1 MSGKQVVTIA
11 ALVIMFAAGVFVGLG
26 LGRRQGETLGA
37 AAAEKKLQP
46 LIDLAFPKPPAV
58 IKSFGG
64 TIKDIFGAKITLEI
78 RDPDDYLPHL
88 DGTQPKKELRS
99 VLVASNTKITLVDY
113 TKKDAQGNSP
123 LQMALKLSDLKVGDQ
138 INVRSDQNIRDA
150 KEFIATEIE
159 LIKY

>member
-78 RDPDDYLPHL
+78 RDPDDYLPHT
-88 DGTQPKKELRS
+88 DGTQP
-99 VLVASNTKITLVDY
+99 KITLVDY

-123 LQMALKLSDLKVGDQ
+123 LQMALKLSDLKAGDQ